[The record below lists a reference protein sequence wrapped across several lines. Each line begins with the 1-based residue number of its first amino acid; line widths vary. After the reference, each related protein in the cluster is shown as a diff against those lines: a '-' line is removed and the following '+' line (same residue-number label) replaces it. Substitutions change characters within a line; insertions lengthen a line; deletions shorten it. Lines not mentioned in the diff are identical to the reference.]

1 MENDLRISLEQLRIR
16 ERQRVLKHLVTHIAI
31 LI

>member
-16 ERQRVLKHLVTHIAI
+16 ERQRVLKQLVKHIAI

>member
-16 ERQRVLKHLVTHIAI
+16 ERQRVLKHLFTHITI